1 MGIPVGLLMV
11 GTCDNDIELSS
22 DDAVTLMLLVG
33 GSVERNV
40 GIPVGSSAVVKG
52 DDAAVGGAVVTT

>member
-1 MGIPVGLLMV
+1 MV

-22 DDAVTLMLLVG
+22 DDAVTLMPLVG
-33 GSVERNV
+33 GSVERSV